1 MDSKEFAVMANTFK
15 ALIAANEQQI
25 KVLQVVNK
33 GYQQA
38 LAAALKAQKI
48 KEKAEVE
55 KVLYEIMKVA
65 RDAEKMAQQARK
77 EQAISEAQSKLAHKQ
92 MATAQKNAKG

>member
-1 MDSKEFAVMANTFK
+1 MANTFK
-15 ALIAANEQQI
+15 SLISANEQQI
-25 KVLQVVNK
+25 KILQVANK

-38 LAAALKAQKI
+38 LAAAMKAQKV

-55 KVLYEIMKVA
+55 KVLHEIMKIA

-77 EQAISEAQSKLAHKQ
+77 EQAVSEAQTKLAGKQ